1 MTAACAPLADAADPT
16 RYGGKAAGLARLIA
30 AGLPVPDGFSAAPEA
45 TAAEIRVA
53 LGELGAGPVAVRS
66 SAAGEDGSYT
76 SFAGQHL
83 TELGVEGADAVLEA
97 VERCRHSLAGSEGY
111 RAARGV
117 GAGEM
122 AVVVQ
127 RMVEAAAAGVAFT
140 ADPVSGERDVVL
152 VDAVRGLGDV
162 LVAGREHPDHWVIA
176 RDGMIRDCQPAGET
190 PVLADDDALGVA
202 ALALR
207 AEADGDP
214 VDIEWALDRAGELWL
229 LQARPVTAAGAP
241 PDLESLLRPGEV
253 PRPGERWTRAI
264 GDEFWA
270 DATSPFFFSAMGRG
284 VDERVAKDLARLRG
298 LPVEDDRPTL
308 RLYGGRV
315 YWSEESA
322 FEIVRLAP
330 KSMRTER
337 VLSRLSPP
345 MRERAEHE
353 PFALRDR
360 VRADFNQRRR
370 APEGRITV
378 HFKLL
383 DDYCARTREW
393 AERFESAPRATREDL
408 RARWAEIEAHGRWS
422 SDFVRWGMSVHS
434 TALLLLLQTWCERWL
449 GDPRLAGTLLSGLP
463 TRTLDVNRDLWLLGR
478 HGDGPDFDAALEEF
492 VVRHGHRSGTRE
504 PAEPRWREQPEV
516 VAALARSTRDSPD
529 PEDLL
534 RQAGERRQAA
544 ARDALARLGFV
555 RRALFKRV
563 LDLARAYTRYR
574 EDQRYDSDRFFAAM
588 RDYALA
594 AGRLAVGQGRLAA
607 PDDAFMLTPE
617 EIDALLDG
625 HERTHAGGWRGLVAG
640 RRAVYER
647 AKHVLPPTWLVGDE
661 PVAGGDEG
669 PAEGEALSG
678 MAVSTG
684 VVEAVARVV
693 HNLDEA
699 TRLGA
704 GEVLVTSNTDPGW
717 TGLFMR
723 AAGLVLE
730 TGGLLAHGAIV
741 AREYGLPAVTAV
753 PEATARIPDG
763 ARVRVDGKAGTVTL
777 LD

>member
-1 MTAACAPLADAADPT
+1 MAGCAPLAEAADAT

-30 AGLPVPDGFSAAPEA
+30 AGLPVPDGFSVAPEA
-45 TAAEIRVA
+45 TAAEIQAA
-53 LGELGAGPVAVRS
+53 LGELGDGPVAVRS
-66 SAAGEDGSYT
+66 SAAGEDGAYT

-97 VERCRHSLAGSEGY
+97 IERCRSSLAGSEDY
-111 RAARGV
+111 RATRGV

-127 RMVEAAAAGVAFT
+127 RMVEASAAGVAFT
-140 ADPVSGERDVVL
+140 ADPVSGDRDVVL
-152 VDAVRGLGDV
+152 VDAVRGLGED
-162 LVAGREHPDHWVIA
+162 LVAGRKHPDHWAIA
-176 RDGMIRDCQPAGET
+176 RDGTIRECRPVGET

-202 ALALR
+202 ALAVR
-207 AEADGDP
+207 AETNGDA
-214 VDIEWALDRAGELWL
+214 VDVEWALDGRGELWL

-241 PDLESLLRPGEV
+241 PDFEALLRPGEV
-253 PRPGERWTRAI
+253 PGPDDRWTRAI

-270 DATSPFFFSAMGRG
+270 DATSPFYFSAMGRG
-284 VDERVAKDLARLRG
+284 VDERVTKDLARLRG

-322 FEIVRLAP
+322 FEIVSLAP

-337 VLSRLSPP
+337 VVSRLSPP
-345 MRERAEHE
+345 MRERAEQE
-353 PFALRDR
+353 PFVLRKR
-360 VRADFNQRRR
+360 LRADFNQWRR
-370 APEGRITV
+370 APEGRIGV
-378 HFKLL
+378 AYELL
-383 DDYCARTREW
+383 DEFSSGSQAW
-393 AERFESAPRATREDL
+393 AEHFESAPSATREDL
-408 RARWAEIEAHGRWS
+408 RARWAEIEEQGRWS
-422 SDFVRWGMSVHS
+422 SDLVRWGMSVHP
-434 TALLLLLQTWCERWL
+434 TALLLLLATWCEKWL
-449 GDPRLAGTLLSGLP
+449 EDPGLAGILLSGLP

-478 HGDGPDFDAALEEF
+478 HADGPDFDAALDEF
-492 VVRHGHRSGTRE
+492 LARHGHRSGTRE
-504 PAEPRWREQPEV
+504 PAEPRWRDEPEV
-516 VAALARSTRDSPD
+516 VAALARSTRGSPD

-534 RQAGERRQAA
+534 RQAGERREAA
-544 ARDALARLGFV
+544 ERDALARLGFV
-555 RRALFKRV
+555 RRRVFKRV
-563 LDLARAYTRYR
+563 LDLARTYTRFR
-574 EDQRYDSDRFFAAM
+574 EDQRYDADRFFAAM
-588 RDYALA
+588 RTYALA
-594 AGRLAVGQGRLAA
+594 AGRLAVEQGRLAA
-607 PDDAFMLTPE
+607 PEDAFMLTPE

-625 HERTHAGGWRGLVAG
+625 RERPHAGGWRGLVAG

-647 AKHVLPPTWLVGDE
+647 AKHVLPPTFLVGDE
-661 PVAGGDEG
+661 VVAEDDER

-678 MAVSTG
+678 TAVSTG

-693 HNLDEA
+693 PNLEA
-699 TRLGA
+699 AARLGA

-753 PEATARIPDG
+753 PDATVRIPDG
-763 ARVRVDGKAGTVTL
+763 ARVRVDGQAGTVTL